1 MARFIDPTFEEMKTF
16 LADLFGGEAEEADI
30 AEATY
35 WFAHDYHAGQ
45 NSNLYE
51 VFLSSAYQPGPRTRG
66 AEKDSMAEIMYF
78 ALANC

>member
-16 LADLFGGEAEEADI
+16 RADLFGVEAEEADI

-51 VFLSSAYQPGPRTRG
+51 VLSSSAYHPGPCARG
-66 AEKDSMAEIMYF
+66 AERDSMAEIMYF
-78 ALANC
+78 ASAYA